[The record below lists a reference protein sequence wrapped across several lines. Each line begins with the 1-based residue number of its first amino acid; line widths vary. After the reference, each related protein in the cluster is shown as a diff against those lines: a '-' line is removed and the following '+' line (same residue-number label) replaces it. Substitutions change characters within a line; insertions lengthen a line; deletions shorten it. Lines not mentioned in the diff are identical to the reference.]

1 MLQGV
6 LALASQQLHGSMDSF
21 RYKHLVMSFI
31 TKSIDQLSQETL
43 LQTLI
48 AAMLLYH
55 YEVEYSGIRMHPAI
69 S

>member
-1 MLQGV
+1 ME
-6 LALASQQLHGSMDSF
+6 SF